1 MHSCRGLRSLKL
13 AFVGIALCMAP
24 LGCVSPQIRPPVDSK
39 LPVELNKASLPT
51 YVIEPPDIL
60 LLDVIRVVP
69 KPPYHIEPLDA
80 LYIRVPGALTEE
92 PIQGIYVVEPEG
104 TVALG
109 ASYGK
114 VFLAGMTT
122 DQAKAAIEN
131 QLKKILKA
139 PETVVAIAQ
148 SRGVQQIRGEHLVRP
163 DGTVSLGNYGSVYIT
178 GMTVAQAKE
187 AIERHL
193 SQFVINPEVS
203 VDLLAYNSKVFY
215 VITDGAGF
223 GQQVY
228 RLPSTGNETVLDAVA
243 QVNGLPAMASK
254 HHIWVARPAPAGAA
268 NDQILPVDWNAI
280 TECGKTDT
288 NYQVFPGDRIYVK
301 ADALITLDN
310 WLAKITNP
318 MNRLFGTVLLGSET
332 GLSLRFAP
340 SNATGGTGGVGV
352 R

>member
-1 MHSCRGLRSLKL
+1 MHSCRHLRPLKL
-13 AFVGIALCMAP
+13 AFVAIAFCMAP

-104 TVALG
+104 TIALG

-114 VFLAGMTT
+114 VYVAGMTM
-122 DQAKAAIEN
+122 DQAKTAIEN
-131 QLKKILKA
+131 LLKKVLKA

-148 SRGVQQIRGEHLVRP
+148 TKGVQQIRGEHLVRP
-163 DGTVSLGNYGSVYIT
+163 DGTVSLGRYGGAYVT
-178 GMTVAQAKE
+178 GMTVAQARE
-187 AIERHL
+187 AIERQL
-193 SQFVINPEVS
+193 SEFVINPEVS
-203 VDLLAYNSKVFY
+203 VDVLAYNSKVFY
-215 VITDGAGF
+215 VITDGGGF
-223 GQQVY
+223 GQQVL
-228 RLPSTGNETVLDAVA
+228 RLPSTGNETVLDAIA
-243 QVNGLPAMASK
+243 QVNGLPAVASK
-254 HHIWVARPAPAGAA
+254 NHIWIARPAPAGAA

-301 ADALITLDN
+301 ADALITLDT

-318 MNRLFGTVLLGSET
+318 MNRVFGTVLLGAET
-332 GLSLRFAP
+332 ITTLRFPA
-340 SNATGGTGGVGV
+340 SSATGGTGVGV
-352 R
+352 P